1 MNRLRWLRK
10 VALDLPRNLELTYC
24 LLRDPR
30 MPVRNKG
37 ALMAALAFI
46 VSPIDL
52 PAWIPVLGEADVLVL
67 TLLVTGLF
75 VDTAPA
81 EIVEEHRRLIAA
93 HRSIFDADVERGR
106 RVAVLINRRLRREH
120 PDSAEVGGVPVEP
133 PAALVAAR
141 SRTEVAS

>member
-1 MNRLRWLRK
+1 MNRLSWLRK

-37 ALMAALAFI
+37 ALMGALAFI
-46 VSPIDL
+46 VSPFDL
-52 PAWIPVLGEADVLVL
+52 PAWVPVLGEADLLVL
-67 TLLVTGLF
+67 TLLVTGVF

-81 EIVEEHRRLIAA
+81 ELVEEHRHKIALHA
-93 HRSIFDADVERGR
+93 SLFDADVERGR
-106 RVAVLINRRLRREH
+106 RVATVIARRIRRDQ
-120 PDSAEVGGVPVEP
+120 PQPAELAGMAVEP
-133 PAALVAAR
+133 TH